1 MLVGS
6 TYSHVGISP
15 RFFVLKLTPLAECS
29 WENRTC
35 VVSSNLLYMCL
46 SARHIQLLQVHCLGW
61 PICCTILQTCSQCKL
76 NSGPY
81 WYVSIISQ
89 VHCPSATDAH
99 YVGIVCLELTVHSD
113 LFCRRPLPRV
123 CVCLILIRVR
133 YCMSG
138 DFCAQSVCSCFV
150 LSVFLI
156 WLLELF
162 LCIITTSC
170 FNPVMGHGSAMV
182 AASGIMSLRQ
192 LFVLRIT
199 HLVGDL
205 VSITLAKLTFS
216 RPFYNNILLKHIL

>member
-99 YVGIVCLELTVHSD
+99 YVGIACLELSVHSD

-123 CVCLILIRVR
+123 CVCAWFWLRLDIACLET
-133 YCMSG
+133 
-138 DFCAQSVCSCFV
+138 SVHNLCVLV
-150 LSVFLI
+150 LSC
-156 WLLELF
+156 
-162 LCIITTSC
+162 LCSWFDC
-170 FNPVMGHGSAMV
+170 
-182 AASGIMSLRQ
+182 
-192 LFVLRIT
+192 
-199 HLVGDL
+199 
-205 VSITLAKLTFS
+205 
-216 RPFYNNILLKHIL
+216 

>member
-1 MLVGS
+1 MTNML
-6 TYSHVGISP
+6 HHP
-15 RFFVLKLTPLAECS
+15 
-29 WENRTC
+29 
-35 VVSSNLLYMCL
+35 
-46 SARHIQLLQVHCLGW
+46 
-61 PICCTILQTCSQCKL
+61 
-76 NSGPY
+76 
-81 WYVSIISQ
+81 
-89 VHCPSATDAH
+89 
-99 YVGIVCLELTVHSD
+99 SD
-113 LFCRRPLPRV
+113 LFPVQIELRTILIRQYYKPSSLSQCHRCPLCWYCMSGTFSAQWSVLSKTIAACV
-123 CVCLILIRVR
+123 CVCLILIKVR

-192 LFVLRIT
+192 LSVLRIT